1 MILHCVLILR
11 YRACILEFVCSRVTL
26 LFFGLIHM
34 IYTFKNIDY
43 FVKESCFLFE
53 FADRVLLNST
63 CNILQMI
70 DCIIY
75 SIVNNLKSNNVSYGH
90 ELSNWLIRI
99 RKSCKFYLQSKYQD
113 YFLHKIYLIMSTVDK
128 NFKSE

>member
-1 MILHCVLILR
+1 MNLHCVLILR
-11 YRACILEFVCSRVTL
+11 YRACILEFVSSRVKL

-34 IYTFKNIDY
+34 IYSFKNLDY
-43 FVKESCFLFE
+43 FIKESCFLFE
-53 FADRVLLNST
+53 FADRILLNST

-90 ELSNWLIRI
+90 DLSKKGNWIIRI

-113 YFLHKIYLIMSTVDK
+113 FFCIKYILDNVNSGHK
-128 NFKSE
+128 F